1 MSKEK
6 AMPLCPVHGT
16 PTVCPRCIASKGG
29 KKTAANNPGKARTW
43 GKKGSVKR
51 WGKKNSKV

>member
-1 MSKEK
+1 
-6 AMPLCPVHGT
+6 MPLCPVHGT